1 MNMKFLLVFVVLS
14 IINVIFS
21 TVRSIATIKSGKL
34 TASLLSGGYF
44 AFYNIML
51 IYTVAN
57 FPMWQK
63 CIITFVCNVVGVWIV
78 KFFEERSRK
87 DKLWLVKMTVKRIYS
102 PIVVKELNE
111 KCIPYS
117 RINVSND
124 YVVFDCYCQTQ
135 DETKIVTTIGKANDG
150 KMFATENKLF

>member
-1 MNMKFLLVFVVLS
+1 MNMKFLLVIVVLS

-21 TVRSIATIKSGKL
+21 TVRSTATIKCGKL

-51 IYTVAN
+51 IYPLR

-63 CIITFVCNVVGVWIV
+63 YIITFVCNVAAVWIV
-78 KFFEERSRK
+78 NFFEERSRK
-87 DKLWLVKMTVKRIYS
+87 DKLWLVKLTVKRVYS
-102 PIVVKELNE
+102 PVVVRELTE
-111 KCIPYS
+111 KGIPYS
-117 RINVSND
+117 RITVSND
-124 YVVFDCYCQTQ
+124 YMVFDCYCQTQ

>member
-1 MNMKFLLVFVVLS
+1 MKFLLVCVVLS

-21 TVRSIATIKSGKL
+21 TVRSIATIKGGKL

-44 AFYNIML
+44 AFYYIML
-51 IYTVAN
+51 IYPLR

-63 CIITFVCNVVGVWIV
+63 CIIIFVCNVASVWIV
-78 KFFEERSRK
+78 NFFEERSRK
-87 DKLWLVKMTVKRIYS
+87 DKLWLVKLTVKRVYS
-102 PIVVKELNE
+102 PVVVRELTE
-111 KCIPYS
+111 KGIPYS
-117 RINVSND
+117 RTTVSND
-124 YVVFDCYCQTQ
+124 YMVFDCYCQTQ